1 MGRPLRQ
8 ISPVITPGRFLLP
21 LVGAVLLASCDRR
34 EAPTAGVTQ
43 PSEFVL
49 ELRYLGDPLA
59 ANIQQSFETA
69 ATIVRGTITGALTN
83 VTLPSDFKN
92 VSECDASLTG
102 FDDVPRTVISG
113 LVVYISVVPIDGLG
127 GTLGSAG
134 PCIVRSASQKYL
146 PALGIMRLDAADV
159 NNLAAGGYLTT
170 VILHELLHVLGFGTI
185 WIDNNLLSGEGT
197 ADARFLG
204 AGARAAC
211 ADLHGGATVCA
222 SSVPVH
228 SSDGAGSRDTH
239 WRESVFGNE
248 IMTPFLEQGPNP
260 YSAMTIRSLGDLG
273 YVVSTA
279 LANQFTI
286 ATAALRAA
294 PDTAAPIAEFAEPIR
309 PRYSL
314 DAQGGLIPFPRR

>member
-1 MGRPLRQ
+1 MWPSFRQ
-8 ISPVITPGRFLLP
+8 ISFVLSTYRFLLP
-21 LVGAVLLASCDRR
+21 LVGALSFVACDGR
-34 EAPTAGVTQ
+34 ESPTAGVTQ

-49 ELRYLGDPLA
+49 ELRFLGTPPSSA
-59 ANIQQSFETA
+59 IQASFETA
-69 ATIVRGTITGALTN
+69 ATIVRGTVTGPLTN
-83 VTLPSDFKN
+83 VTLPSDFRN

-102 FDDVPRTVISG
+102 YEDVPRAVISG
-113 LVVYISVVPIDGLG
+113 LVVYIAVVAIDGIG

-134 PCIVRSASQKYL
+134 PCIVRSASQRYL
-146 PALGIMRLDAADV
+146 PALGVMRLDAADL
-159 NNLAAGGYLTT
+159 NNLAGSGNLTT
-170 VILHELLHVLGFGTI
+170 VVLHELLHVLGFGTI
-185 WIDNNLLSGEGT
+185 WKDNALLDGEGT

-211 ADLHGGATVCA
+211 ADLHGGGTVCA

-228 SSDGAGSRDTH
+228 SNDGVGSRDTH
-239 WRESVFGNE
+239 WRESVFSNE

-279 LANQFTI
+279 LANPFSIT
-286 ATAALRAA
+286 TAALRSASAA
-294 PDTAAPIAEFAEPIR
+294 DAPIVEFSEPIR
-309 PRYSL
+309 PRYAL

>member
-1 MGRPLRQ
+1 VTTSRRL
-8 ISPVITPGRFLLP
+8 LLP
-21 LVGAVLLASCDRR
+21 LLGALALASCDKR
-34 EAPTAGVTQ
+34 EAPTAGITQ

-49 ELRYLGDPLA
+49 ELRYLGTPPTTQIQA
-59 ANIQQSFETA
+59 AFETA
-69 ATIVRGTITGALTN
+69 ATIVRGTITGPLTN
-83 VTLPSDFKN
+83 VTLPADFKN

-113 LVVYISVVPIDGLG
+113 VVVYISIVPIDGIG

-134 PCIVRSASQKYL
+134 PCIVRAASQRYL
-146 PALGIMRLDAADV
+146 PALGVMRLDAADV

-185 WIDNNLLSGEGT
+185 WIDNALLSGEGT

-204 AGARAAC
+204 VGARAAC
-211 ADLHGGATVCA
+211 ADLHGGGTACATT
-222 SSVPVH
+222 VPVH
-228 SSDGAGSRDTH
+228 STDGAGSRDTH
-239 WRESVFGNE
+239 WRESVFSNE

-279 LANQFTI
+279 LADPFSIT
-286 ATAALRAA
+286 TAALRAA
-294 PDTAAPIAEFAEPIR
+294 PSTVAPLAEFAEPIR
-309 PRYSL
+309 PRYAL
-314 DAQGGLIPFPRR
+314 DAQGGLIPFPGR

>member
-1 MGRPLRQ
+1 MN
-8 ISPVITPGRFLLP
+8 ISRRFLLP
-21 LVGAVLLASCDRR
+21 LVGVLALASCDRR
-34 EAPTAGVTQ
+34 EAPTAGISQ

-49 ELRYLGDPLA
+49 DLRYLGTPPTSQ
-59 ANIQQSFETA
+59 IQASFDVA
-69 ATIVRGTITGALTN
+69 ATVIRGTITGPLTN
-83 VTLPSDFKN
+83 VTLPADFLN

-102 FDDVPRTVISG
+102 FDDVPRAPISG
-113 LVVYISVVPIDGLG
+113 LVVYISIVSIDGVG

-134 PCIVRSASQKYL
+134 PCIVRNAAQNFL
-146 PALGIMRLDAADV
+146 PALGVMRLDGADV

-185 WIDNNLLSGEGT
+185 WIDNDLLSGEGT

-204 AGARAAC
+204 VAARAAC
-211 ADLHGGATVCA
+211 ADVHGGGTACATT
-222 SSVPVH
+222 VPVH
-228 SSDGAGSRDTH
+228 SADGAGSRDTH
-239 WRESVFGNE
+239 WRESVFTTE

-260 YSAMTIRSLGDLG
+260 FSEMTIRSLGDLG

-279 LANQFTI
+279 FADPFTV

-294 PDTAAPIAEFAEPIR
+294 PSADTPVVEFAEPIR
-309 PRYSL
+309 PRYAL